1 MQNEKTNNNNPKSA
15 TLSRR
20 KSSRIITNEYKSD
33 ETSRQRSVEWSGVE
47 ERRVRLVQIAIVQ
60 RVLLYAVIHVVR
72 Y

>member
-1 MQNEKTNNNNPKSA
+1 M
-15 TLSRR
+15 
-20 KSSRIITNEYKSD
+20 
-33 ETSRQRSVEWSGVE
+33 EWSGVE